1 MQQQLIYWN
10 AFIKYIF
17 ARFQSDKCSSVAA
30 ELTVTTLL
38 ALVPLTTVLFSLLAF
53 MPDFQTLALQLQETM
68 FEYFV
73 PSTGHSVNQYL
84 IEFVGKAKS
93 ISGLGFVMLMVTAL
107 LMMKM
112 IDKSINHIWQIK
124 TKKSRL
130 RTFLVY
136 WSILTLGPILVGT
149 SLLLT
154 SYLKSFT
161 LVSNVVQQNSL
172 WLSIFLPFVM
182 ALAAFTLI
190 FYVIPNRKIKF
201 THAVIGALISSI
213 LFELAKSLFGIF
225 VEYFSTYQIVF
236 GALATLPLF
245 LIWIYLSWSI
255 ILFGVEICHGLFSF
269 EMNSS
274 NKQTHLFVQL
284 TKILLLLS
292 EKQLKGQSLS
302 EQELHKYRDLG
313 NSEAK
318 IILLDK
324 LVETGLVA
332 QLNDQSYCL
341 RVNRDEIEFKL
352 IYQASGRLL
361 PSNEL
366 ILRSDIS
373 EGVKNKMSKI
383 ITNFES
389 SLKQKLLDN

>member
-107 LMMKM
+107 LMMRM